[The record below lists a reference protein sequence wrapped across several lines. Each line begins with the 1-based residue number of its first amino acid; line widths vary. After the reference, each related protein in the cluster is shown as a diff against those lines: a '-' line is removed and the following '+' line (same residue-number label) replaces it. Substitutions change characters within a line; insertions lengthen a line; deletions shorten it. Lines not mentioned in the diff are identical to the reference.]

1 MGKFISSFFYA
12 NKYFDKP
19 NIKKKR
25 ISMQV
30 GTILK
35 KDNSVEIKTIKIEL
49 IKKNLDEK
57 LSSIKLKPEKI
68 TAPGIELITPSIK

>member
-1 MGKFISSFFYA
+1 MGEFISSFFYE

-19 NIKKKR
+19 NIKEKR

-49 IKKNLDEK
+49 IKKYFDEK
-57 LSSIKLKPEKI
+57 LSSIKLNPEKI
-68 TAPGIELITPSIK
+68 TAPGIVLITPSIK

>member
-1 MGKFISSFFYA
+1 MGEFISSFFYA

-19 NIKKKR
+19 NIKEKR

-49 IKKNLDEK
+49 IKKYFDEK

-68 TAPGIELITPSIK
+68 TAPGIVLITPSIK

>member
-1 MGKFISSFFYA
+1 MGDFISSFFYA

-19 NIKKKR
+19 NIKEKR

-35 KDNSVEIKTIKIEL
+35 KDNSVEINTIKIEL
-49 IKKNLDEK
+49 IKKNFDEK

-68 TAPGIELITPSIK
+68 TAPGIVLITPSIK

>member
-1 MGKFISSFFYA
+1 MY
-12 NKYFDKP
+12 
-19 NIKKKR
+19 
-25 ISMQV
+25 V

-49 IKKNLDEK
+49 IKENFDEK

-68 TAPGIELITPSIK
+68 TAPGIVLITPSIIIIMDRSKTGIKYTGEDITSLYLI

>member
-1 MGKFISSFFYA
+1 MGEFISSFFYA

-19 NIKKKR
+19 NIKEKR
-25 ISMQV
+25 ISMYV
-30 GTILK
+30 GTTFK

-49 IKKNLDEK
+49 IKKYFDEK

-68 TAPGIELITPSIK
+68 TAPGIVFITPSIK

>member
-1 MGKFISSFFYA
+1 MGEFISSIFYA

-19 NIKKKR
+19 NIKEKR

-49 IKKNLDEK
+49 IKKNFDEK

-68 TAPGIELITPSIK
+68 TAPGIVLITPSIK